1 MPNFSG
7 RSPSFRITTPALLA
21 GALLLASPTAFAARD
36 MMSADGPGDT
46 YQLLE
51 RSYGIEV
58 PDCKHMVPHM
68 TEVMDDEL
76 KKPVFVFHAHVNQ
89 DDDRCM
95 NSDRQRTEIR
105 GRASGVQGPE
115 GSTRHYRWLMKLP
128 AGFQPSGNFT
138 HVFQIKAYGNGHGS
152 GAPIMTLTP
161 RNGTFGIDGRI
172 GTRASTQLSNVL
184 NQWVIIELTIVH
196 SNGGRLA
203 MNIKRW
209 RDGMMLLSYSGNAD
223 MYDDGAGYGAPKFGI
238 YRSLNSAGSLRD
250 EQVRFADFCVSNTSV
265 AECADGAQPP
275 PPPPGDGGA
284 PPPADGGAAP
294 DAGPAGE
301 DAAGGTGGSGG
312 AGGSGGSGGTG
323 GGGTAGGN
331 TGSGGTGATGSGG
344 SGGAGG
350 SGATGTGGSSGT
362 GGTGGSSPPRRDAGG
377 NSNPDPQPGGGK
389 APSGGCNVAGGTSGS
404 GPGLLLLLLGL
415 AVLRRRRR

>member
-7 RSPSFRITTPALLA
+7 RSPSFRITAPALLA
-21 GALLLASPTAFAARD
+21 GALLLASPAAFAARD
-36 MMSADGPGDT
+36 MMSADGPGNT

-76 KKPVFVFHAHVNQ
+76 NKPVFVFHAHVNQ

-203 MNIKRW
+203 MTIKRW

-275 PPPPGDGGA
+275 PPGDGGA
-284 PPPADGGAAP
+284 PPPADGGGAP

-301 DAAGGTGGSGG
+301 DAGGGTGGSGG
-312 AGGSGGSGGTG
+312 AGGSGGTG
-323 GGGTAGGN
+323 GGGTGGGN
-331 TGSGGTGATGSGG
+331 TGSGGTGAAG

-350 SGATGTGGSSGT
+350 SGAPGTGGSSGT

-389 APSGGCNVAGGTSGS
+389 APSGGCNVAGGTSGG
-404 GPGLLLLLLGL
+404 GPGLILLLGL

>member
-1 MPNFSG
+1 
-7 RSPSFRITTPALLA
+7 
-21 GALLLASPTAFAARD
+21 
-36 MMSADGPGDT
+36 MMSADGPGNT

-76 KKPVFVFHAHVNQ
+76 KRPVFVFHAHVNQ

-203 MNIKRW
+203 MTIKRW
-209 RDGMMLLSYSGNAD
+209 RDGMMLLSYSGN
-223 MYDDGAGYGAPKFGI
+223 
-238 YRSLNSAGSLRD
+238 
-250 EQVRFADFCVSNTSV
+250 
-265 AECADGAQPP
+265 
-275 PPPPGDGGA
+275 GGH
-284 PPPADGGAAP
+284 
-294 DAGPAGE
+294 
-301 DAAGGTGGSGG
+301 
-312 AGGSGGSGGTG
+312 
-323 GGGTAGGN
+323 
-331 TGSGGTGATGSGG
+331 
-344 SGGAGG
+344 
-350 SGATGTGGSSGT
+350 
-362 GGTGGSSPPRRDAGG
+362 
-377 NSNPDPQPGGGK
+377 
-389 APSGGCNVAGGTSGS
+389 V
-404 GPGLLLLLLGL
+404 
-415 AVLRRRRR
+415 RRRRGLRRPQVRHLPQPEQRRLAARRAGALRRLLRIEHQRRRVRRRRPAPTPAARRRRGPAARRWRSGARRGSSW

>member
-7 RSPSFRITTPALLA
+7 RWISPWVTGAGLLA
-21 GALLLASPTAFAARD
+21 AALFASPAAFAARD
-36 MMSADGPGDT
+36 MISADGPGNT

-68 TEVMDDEL
+68 TEVMDEEL

-105 GRASGVQGPE
+105 GRSTGVQGPE
-115 GSTRHYRWLMKLP
+115 GSTRHYRWMMKLP

-161 RNGTFGIDGRI
+161 RNGSFGIDGRI
-172 GTRASTQLSNVL
+172 GTRASTQLSNVV
-184 NQWVIIELTIVH
+184 NQWIVMELTIVH
-196 SNGGRLA
+196 ANAGRLA
-203 MNIKRW
+203 LTVKRW
-209 RDGMMLLSYSGNAD
+209 RDGMMLIQYSGTAD

-265 AECADGAQPP
+265 AECADGNQ
-275 PPPPGDGGA
+275 PPPPGDGGSP

-294 DAGPAGE
+294 DAGSIADGATGTDTAGT
-301 DAAGGTGGSGG
+301 GGTGGTGSSVGTGG
-312 AGGSGGSGGTG
+312 AGGAAGTGGSSGSGGS
-323 GGGTAGGN
+323 
-331 TGSGGTGATGSGG
+331 TGSGG
-344 SGGAGG
+344 SG
-350 SGATGTGGSSGT
+350 TGGSSGS
-362 GGTGGSSPPRRDAGG
+362 GGSGPRRDAGG
-377 NSNPDPQPGGGK
+377 GATPMPQPGGK
-389 APSGGCNVAGGTSGS
+389 AASGGCNLGGGS
-404 GPGLLLLLLGL
+404 PGPGGALLLLALVAL
-415 AVLRRRRR
+415 LRRRR